1 MLDIGTQKLLCSA
14 STPAEVLIDIT
25 NNPTQLETYEFC
37 SKLSTEQIF
46 DIHKGISNN
55 LYHEKV
61 IQIMKSVHVSYGTQ
75 YYCITTCYPENAI
88 AAFGERM
95 GDGKFSP
102 LEIDD
107 KVVKN
112 PLYQQ
117 ELFMAKKVVLN
128 KDYLPQVIGVKK
140 EILTGSFQM
149 KANGLASS
157 KQMVSDFSHVGG
169 FQETLGCGSYNIKL
183 HVASIEALIYS

>member
-1 MLDIGTQKLLCSA
+1 
-14 STPAEVLIDIT
+14 
-25 NNPTQLETYEFC
+25 
-37 SKLSTEQIF
+37 
-46 DIHKGISNN
+46 
-55 LYHEKV
+55 
-61 IQIMKSVHVSYGTQ
+61 MKSVHVSYGTQ
-75 YYCITTCYPENAI
+75 YDCITTCYPENAI

-128 KDYLPQVIGVKK
+128 KDYLPQVIGVKR
-140 EILTGSFQM
+140 ETLTGAFQM
-149 KANGLASS
+149 TANGLASS
-157 KQMVSDFSHVGG
+157 KQMVSDFSHVG
-169 FQETLGCGSYNIKL
+169 
-183 HVASIEALIYS
+183 ASKKRWIAGAIILNPMWQVLKP

>member
-14 STPAEVLIDIT
+14 ITPAEVLIDIT
-25 NNPTQLETYEFC
+25 NNPTQLETYGFC

-55 LYHEKV
+55 LYHERI

-75 YYCITTCYPENAI
+75 YDCITTCYPENAI

-117 ELFMAKKVVLN
+117 ELLW
-128 KDYLPQVIGVKK
+128 LR
-140 EILTGSFQM
+140 
-149 KANGLASS
+149 
-157 KQMVSDFSHVGG
+157 
-169 FQETLGCGSYNIKL
+169 KL
-183 HVASIEALIYS
+183 F